1 MHNKEKDIIL
11 KELNTNLEKGLTGEE
26 VIERQKKGRNELTA
40 AKPRSLFF
48 KILDQ
53 LNEPMAYILIA
64 AASISAVMKEI
75 NDAIIILVV
84 IIINAVVGLVQEDRA
99 QKSLD
104 ALKKLSTPKTS
115 VKRDGFLKEI
125 PVEELVVGDIVAIE
139 AGHYIPA
146 DLRLMEAANL
156 KIDESILTGESVPV
170 EKTDDTI
177 DEENAAPGDVKNMAF
192 MSSYAT
198 YGRGVGV
205 VTSIGM
211 DTEIGKIADMIDK
224 TEQTK
229 TPLQK
234 KLEQLSK
241 YLGAGTL
248 LISLLIFMMAII
260 QGKDLMQMLL
270 VSISLAVAVIPEGLP
285 AVITVVLALGVQ
297 KMIKQN
303 AIVKKLPAVET
314 LGSVNVICSDK
325 TGTITQ
331 NKMKVVKVY
340 HNGKLKP
347 VEELTEED
355 RLLVD
360 GFMLCNDASNEGDLI
375 GDPTEVAL
383 LDMGEV
389 LSIKKSDIE
398 EKFPRIDEIPFDS
411 DRKMMTTVNKYN
423 GREIIFTKG
432 ALDFVLQRTTHILL
446 NNEKLPIADHE
457 DEIYNNAHDM
467 STKALRVLALAYR
480 EKECTDEAFGSSL
493 AMASEL
499 AHGGED
505 YVGET
510 FGLPLVEVPDSAY
523 MGENNKEYENN
534 LIFLGLV
541 GMIDPPR
548 EEVREAVQKCNGAGI
563 RTIMITGDHK
573 DTAFAIAK
581 EVGISQDTDQVME
594 GQTLSTMAQEELNG
608 VIDNYRV
615 FARVQPEHK
624 VMIVKALQSEGYIVS
639 MTGDGVNDAPSL
651 KAADIG
657 VAMGITGSDVSKE
670 ASDMI
675 LTDDNFA
682 TIIKAVEAGRNI
694 YNNIKKTILF
704 LLSCN
709 LGELFALFT
718 AVVLN
723 WPVPLKPIHIL
734 WVNLITDTLPALS
747 LGVDPV
753 SEDVMKEKPRSRE
766 ESIFGENG
774 LPYLVL
780 NGIFIGSIA
789 LAAFSYGLKDGNL
802 VRGQTMALLVLSIC
816 QLFHSINNRNLRQS
830 IFKIGIFKNRFLV
843 YSIVLGIFLQIMI
856 VHVPIFN
863 KIFSTVPPSPMD
875 WVIVLALSLPV
886 ILVNEIGK
894 ALFRGYKKRKQR

>member
-1 MHNKEKDIIL
+1 EA
-11 KELNTNLEKGLTGEE
+11 E
-26 VIERQKKGRNELTA
+26 ERQKRGRNELVST
-40 AKPRSLFF
+40 KPGSLFF

-53 LNEPMAYILIA
+53 LNEPMVYILIA
-64 AASISAVMKEI
+64 AIGISVAVKEI
-75 NDAIIILVV
+75 NDAVIILVV
-84 IIINAVVGLVQEDRA
+84 IAINVVVGLAQEDKA

-104 ALKKLSTPKTS
+104 ALKKMSTPKTS
-115 VKRDGFLKEI
+115 VKRDGILKEI
-125 PVEELVVGDIVAIE
+125 PIEELVVGDIVTIE

-146 DLRLMEAANL
+146 DLRLMEVANL
-156 KIDESILTGESVPV
+156 KIDESILTGESVPM
-170 EKTDDTI
+170 EKTDGI
-177 DEENAAPGDVKNMAF
+177 VDEENIALGDVRNMAF

-198 YGRGVGV
+198 YGRGIGV

-224 TEQTK
+224 TEQIK

-234 KLEQLSK
+234 RLEQLSK
-241 YLGAGTL
+241 YLGVGTL
-248 LISLLIFMMAII
+248 LVSLLIFMLAIV

-446 NNEKLPIADHE
+446 DNEKLPIEDQE

-480 EKECTDEAFGSSL
+480 EKEYTDEAFHSSL

-499 AHGGED
+499 AHEDED
-505 YVGET
+505 YVGKT
-510 FGLPLVEVPDSAY
+510 PGLLAEVSDSAY
-523 MGENNKEYENN
+523 MEKDYIKEAFSLPLTEVPDLEYIEENRGEYENN